1 MADLFLHDSASDFD
15 PDAEAIIAKGLFGI
29 GDSKLIWD
37 LLMTGMVWRKRYRSL
52 PESIDLYFTFMP
64 SVVGC
69 SSAAMAAN

>member
-29 GDSKLIWD
+29 GDSKLIVPVDDWD
-37 LLMTGMVWRKRYRSL
+37 GLAKEIQKPPR
-52 PESIDLYFTFMP
+52 SIDLYFTFMP